1 MRLQALAER
10 AVSVMGR
17 SNPSDSIHATL
28 AVGKGTDSDTP
39 VLKKGDISSVLVV
52 DDEVALCELSAIWL
66 TSLGCKVTIAHSAA
80 EALEHLAKKRYAI
93 LFTDIVMPGGMDG
106 VELAKKALLLQTHL
120 KVLITSGYAD
130 RLSEDEEL
138 PGELISKPYR
148 KIDLINAIS
157 RL

>member
-1 MRLQALAER
+1 
-10 AVSVMGR
+10 
-17 SNPSDSIHATL
+17 
-28 AVGKGTDSDTP
+28 
-39 VLKKGDISSVLVV
+39 
-52 DDEVALCELSAIWL
+52 
-66 TSLGCKVTIAHSAA
+66 
-80 EALEHLAKKRYAI
+80 
-93 LFTDIVMPGGMDG
+93 MPGGMDG

-130 RLSEDEEL
+130 RLTKDEEL

>member
-28 AVGKGTDSDTP
+28 AGGKVTDSAIP

-52 DDEVALCELSAIWL
+52 DDEVAPCELSAIWL
-66 TSLGCKVTIAHSAA
+66 TSLGRKVIIAHSAA

-93 LFTDIVMPGGMDG
+93 FFADIVMLGGMDG
-106 VELAKKALLLQTHL
+106 VELAKKALLLQNHL

>member
-1 MRLQALAER
+1 VRLQALAER

-28 AVGKGTDSDTP
+28 AGGKVTDSAIP

-52 DDEVALCELSAIWL
+52 DDEVAPCELSAIWL
-66 TSLGCKVTIAHSAA
+66 TSLGRKVIIAHSAA
-80 EALEHLAKKRYAI
+80 EALEHLDKKRYAI
-93 LFTDIVMPGGMDG
+93 FFADIVMLGGMDG
-106 VELAKKALLLQTHL
+106 VELAKKALLLQNHL

-130 RLSEDEEL
+130 RLSEDKEL
-138 PGELISKPYR
+138 PSELISKPYR

>member
-1 MRLQALAER
+1 
-10 AVSVMGR
+10 
-17 SNPSDSIHATL
+17 
-28 AVGKGTDSDTP
+28 
-39 VLKKGDISSVLVV
+39 
-52 DDEVALCELSAIWL
+52 
-66 TSLGCKVTIAHSAA
+66 
-80 EALEHLAKKRYAI
+80 
-93 LFTDIVMPGGMDG
+93 MDG

-130 RLSEDEEL
+130 RLSEDKEL